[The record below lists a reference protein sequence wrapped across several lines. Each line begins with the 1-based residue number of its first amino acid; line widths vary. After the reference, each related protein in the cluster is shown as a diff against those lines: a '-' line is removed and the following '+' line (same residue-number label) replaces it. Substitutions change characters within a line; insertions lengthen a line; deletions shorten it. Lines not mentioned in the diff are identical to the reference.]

1 MNAKLKANVS
11 LDPDGPGLR
20 SNQTG
25 EGESDK
31 RTEPTD
37 EGARTSPL
45 LGFRLTQLA
54 KTSRGVI
61 WTWTVYR
68 SLYSGSWL
76 MMLRWDAVG

>member
-20 SNQTG
+20 LNQTG

-54 KTSRGVI
+54 QRLRAVLYGRGQFIVHF
-61 WTWTVYR
+61 TVVA
-68 SLYSGSWL
+68 G
-76 MMLRWDAVG
+76 